1 MEPDR
6 QRAQPPI
13 RWPHPGRTALVCTT
27 LWVLGLVIALAV
39 PALVV
44 PPTAVHAS
52 LARAWTAF
60 CFTVLGAALVLGST
74 VLAWRRSGD
83 SSILTLGAVPAGTLI
98 AGGIILATAKIN

>member
-1 MEPDR
+1 M
-6 QRAQPPI
+6 
-13 RWPHPGRTALVCTT
+13 
-27 LWVLGLVIALAV
+27 IALAV
-39 PALVV
+39 PALMV
-44 PPTAVHAS
+44 PPTQVHAS

-98 AGGIILATAKIN
+98 AGGIILATSKIN